1 MTGQKFSQYNNTIIT
16 VDNKGVF
23 TVSNLQFRD
32 FQQTV
37 SNFLLRHQSIL
48 DILSKSQEANSR
60 VNRAVTKSVTSCGC
74 MKINADRKP
83 LPREANLDDLR
94 KLLSNHLEGEVCENC
109 RDIIINEL
117 GRSLFYYAAL
127 CNTLDISLQ
136 EVLEKENDKVT
147 TLGKFNMT

>member
-1 MTGQKFSQYNNTIIT
+1 M
-16 VDNKGVF
+16 
-23 TVSNLQFRD
+23 SNLQFRE

-60 VNRAVTKSVTSCGC
+60 VNRAVTKAVTSCGC
-74 MKINADRKP
+74 LKINADHKP
-83 LPREANLDDLR
+83 LPREANIDDLR
-94 KLLSNHLEGEVCENC
+94 KLLSSHLDGEICENC
-109 RDIIINEL
+109 RDIIVDEI

-127 CNTLDISLQ
+127 CNTLDIPLQ
-136 EVLEKENDKVT
+136 EVLEKEHNKVT

>member
-1 MTGQKFSQYNNTIIT
+1 ML
-16 VDNKGVF
+16 
-23 TVSNLQFRD
+23 SNLQFTE

-74 MKINADRKP
+74 LQIHANYKP
-83 LPREANLDDLR
+83 LPPEASLDDL
-94 KLLSNHLEGEVCENC
+94 KSLLSSHLEGELCENC
-109 RDIIINEL
+109 RDIIVKEI
-117 GRSLFYYAAL
+117 GKSLFYYAAL

-136 EVLEKENDKVT
+136 EVMESEHQKVT